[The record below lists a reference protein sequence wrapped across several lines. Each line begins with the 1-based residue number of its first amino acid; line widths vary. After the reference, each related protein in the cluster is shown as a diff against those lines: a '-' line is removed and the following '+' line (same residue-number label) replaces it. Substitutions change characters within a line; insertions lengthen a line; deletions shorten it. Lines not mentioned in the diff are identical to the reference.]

1 MNKIRDALL
10 EVVIIILVGGLI
22 GAVLA
27 VVSNLFVMGVQ
38 WFGHQRE
45 ASELLSVSIG
55 GESISF
61 SSVLFLWAAAAVV
74 VILKT
79 GLGIA
84 RWAGPADSMYAA
96 HQVNEPLDIKTGLAS
111 TMAAFASASGGGSVG
126 QYGPIV
132 HFGATMGIWVK
143 RFISSRLSHEIYLG
157 CGVAAAISAGF
168 NAPIAGVIFAHEAI
182 LRHFSVRAIAP
193 ITVAS
198 VSASALGNQWF
209 PHTTTFQIDS
219 VLPPLAE
226 VVPILVAL
234 APAFSLVAICFMWA
248 LRYSAQ
254 TAAKMNTSPI
264 ALPFIA
270 ATVCGLVGVWIPQ
283 ILGLGIASIN
293 EMIAGEFTLALL
305 VTVLIAKLLMTALCI
320 GFGLFGG
327 VFSPSLFIGVA
338 AGALAGQVLVIFGFA
353 DIASI
358 VSVAGMAAVSSAVIG
373 APVSAVLIILELT
386 QSYQYAVAAMIAV
399 MVCNLLTNRV
409 FGNSFFDRQLLDR
422 GIDLLKGRESIA
434 LNQQTVG
441 PFVSQD
447 YVRAE
452 PTVSGAELQQEM
464 RSRGH
469 TEAYIID
476 TNGKFV
482 GKVSIY
488 EAIEAADSSIKDFVD
503 TRPMTLYTH
512 TSLAKAMAEV
522 SDFVGESLPVV
533 NAETGELQGS
543 LAEGAL
549 FQAVIDVQEQA
560 RNLERT

>member
-409 FGNSFFDRQLLDR
+409 FGNFFFDRQLLDR

-447 YVRAE
+447 YVRAQ

-488 EAIEAADSSIKDFVD
+488 EAIEAADSSINDFVD

-512 TSLAKAMAEV
+512 TSLAQAMAEV

>member
-1 MNKIRDALL
+1 
-10 EVVIIILVGGLI
+10 
-22 GAVLA
+22 
-27 VVSNLFVMGVQ
+27 
-38 WFGHQRE
+38 
-45 ASELLSVSIG
+45 
-55 GESISF
+55 
-61 SSVLFLWAAAAVV
+61 
-74 VILKT
+74 
-79 GLGIA
+79 
-84 RWAGPADSMYAA
+84 
-96 HQVNEPLDIKTGLAS
+96 
-111 TMAAFASASGGGSVG
+111 
-126 QYGPIV
+126 
-132 HFGATMGIWVK
+132 
-143 RFISSRLSHEIYLG
+143 
-157 CGVAAAISAGF
+157 
-168 NAPIAGVIFAHEAI
+168 
-182 LRHFSVRAIAP
+182 
-193 ITVAS
+193 
-198 VSASALGNQWF
+198 
-209 PHTTTFQIDS
+209 
-219 VLPPLAE
+219 
-226 VVPILVAL
+226 
-234 APAFSLVAICFMWA
+234 
-248 LRYSAQ
+248 
-254 TAAKMNTSPI
+254 
-264 ALPFIA
+264 
-270 ATVCGLVGVWIPQ
+270 
-283 ILGLGIASIN
+283 
-293 EMIAGEFTLALL
+293 
-305 VTVLIAKLLMTALCI
+305 
-320 GFGLFGG
+320 
-327 VFSPSLFIGVA
+327 
-338 AGALAGQVLVIFGFA
+338 
-353 DIASI
+353 
-358 VSVAGMAAVSSAVIG
+358 
-373 APVSAVLIILELT
+373 
-386 QSYQYAVAAMIAV
+386 MIAV

>member
-447 YVRAE
+447 YVRAQ

>member
-1 MNKIRDALL
+1 MNKVRDALL
-10 EVVIIILVGGLI
+10 EVVVIIFVGGLI

-27 VVSNLFVMGVQ
+27 IVSNLFVMGVQ
-38 WFGHQRE
+38 WFGQQRD
-45 ASELLSVSIG
+45 ASSLLSLSFGDTTV
-55 GESISF
+55 SF
-61 SSVLFLWAAAAVV
+61 SSVVFLWAAAAVV

-79 GLGIA
+79 GLGVA

-96 HQVNEPLDIKTGLAS
+96 HQINEPLDIKTGLAS
-111 TMAAFASASGGGSVG
+111 TLAAFASASGGASVG

-198 VSASALGNQWF
+198 VAASALGNRWF
-209 PHTTTFQIDS
+209 PHTTTFEIS
-219 VLPPLAE
+219 TVLPPLAE
-226 VVPILVAL
+226 VVPVLVML
-234 APAFSLVAICFMWA
+234 APAFALVAICFMAA

-254 TAAKMNTSPI
+254 SAAKIKTSPLL
-264 ALPFIA
+264 LPFIA
-270 ATVCGLVGVWIPQ
+270 ATICGLVGVWIPQ
-283 ILGLGIASIN
+283 ILGLGISSIN
-293 EMIAGEFTLALL
+293 DMIAGEFALSL
-305 VTVLIAKLLMTALCI
+305 LLTVLIAKLLMTALCI

-338 AGALAGQVLVIFGFA
+338 AGALAGQLLVMFGFA

-386 QSYQYAVAAMIAV
+386 QSYEYAVAAMIAV

-422 GIDLLKGRESIA
+422 GIDLLKGREAIA

-452 PTVSGAELQQEM
+452 ASASGTELHREM

-476 TNGKFV
+476 GGGTFT

-488 EAIEAADSSIKDFVD
+488 EVIEAADSSINDFID
-503 TRPMTLYTH
+503 TRPMTLYGH
-512 TSLAKAMAEV
+512 DSLAEAMAKV
-522 SDFVGESLPVV
+522 SSFVGESLPVV
-533 NAETGELQGS
+533 DAETGKLLGS

-549 FQAVIDVQEQA
+549 FQAVIDVQDQA
-560 RNLERT
+560 RSLERS